1 MPVSKKKLMKS
12 ILISWGLV
20 DFNKINVLNINFT
33 EKILLKYDL
42 IFFNVFLVILSYFA
56 GSHFYKF

>member
-1 MPVSKKKLMKS
+1 MKS